1 MPLNYLTILVLPVY
15 KAKYATTC
23 STVKKMKQYTLKSST
38 LALALVSIVACSSAP
53 APAPESSNSGRY
65 SIQQDRA
72 PTRSLDLSSI
82 PEVVPEPIQRTMAGN
97 RSPYTVL
104 GKSYDVLMTEEGYQE
119 RGVASWYG
127 EKFHGHKTSNGE
139 VFDMYQ
145 VSAAHKSLPIPS
157 FLRVTNLDN
166 NRSIIVRVNDRGP
179 FHGDRIVDL
188 SYAAAVKLGYADRGT
203 ARVQLESVV
212 ANGAV
217 RDRSATAMASSSP
230 IETLSLGSVGDKYV
244 QIGAFSDLSAAR
256 EVSDRV
262 EELTSLPVFI
272 RSVNTSNNRILH
284 RVRVGPISDAGQIQR
299 VSQSVVAANLGSPY
313 TVTE

>member
-1 MPLNYLTILVLPVY
+1 MIRDVLRI
-15 KAKYATTC
+15 
-23 STVKKMKQYTLKSST
+23 STVTPVLLT
-38 LALALVSIVACSSAP
+38 VFACSSAP
-53 APAPESSNSGRY
+53 APTPESPNAGRY

-72 PTRSLDLSSI
+72 PTRIVDISTI
-82 PEVVPEPIQRTMAGN
+82 PDVVPEPVSRTMAGN
-97 RSPYTVL
+97 RSPYSVL
-104 GKSYDVLMTEEGYQE
+104 GKSYRVLPTEEGYSE

-179 FHGDRIVDL
+179 FHGDRLVDL

-212 ANGAV
+212 ATGAA
-217 RDRSATAMASSSP
+217 RDRGFSNANPS
-230 IETLSLGSVGDKYV
+230 ETLRVSTAGSKYLQV
-244 QIGAFSDLSAAR
+244 GAFSELSSAE

-262 EELTSLPVFI
+262 EEITNLPVFI
-272 RSVNTSNNRILH
+272 RSVNTSNNRVLH
-284 RVRVGPISDAGQIQR
+284 RVRVGPISDPGQLQR